1 MGFCYFKVKVKSD
14 TVLKSIPSQKA
25 FSVDDAVK
33 VNRFRA
39 EEKVT
44 FVSFINI
51 RILLLMMNVNPQGYR
66 SLYAFTTKCCN
77 YTIIVPTKL

>member
-14 TVLKSIPSQKA
+14 TVLKSLPSKTA

-44 FVSFINI
+44 FVSLINI
-51 RILLLMMNVNPQGYR
+51 KIVLLLINVNPQGYR
-66 SLYAFTTKCCN
+66 TMYAFSTK
-77 YTIIVPTKL
+77 